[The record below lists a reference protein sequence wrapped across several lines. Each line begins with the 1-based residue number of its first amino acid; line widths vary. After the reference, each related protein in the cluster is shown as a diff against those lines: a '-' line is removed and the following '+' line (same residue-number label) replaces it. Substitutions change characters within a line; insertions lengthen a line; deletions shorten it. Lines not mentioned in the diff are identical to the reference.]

1 MGMSLRS
8 TIAITAGEAA
18 RWASRTLLHRSGG
31 NIPGAV
37 ALRVNPNLLASF
49 ASLFAQGGSI
59 VVTGTNGK
67 TTTTNLLADCL
78 AASGRPVVTNRA
90 GNNMEGGITAA
101 AMEGRRTLTRAQR
114 AAGEAIGC
122 FECDELYTVRVLPK
136 LRPRYLVLLNLFRD
150 QLDRYGEIDHTQ
162 DVIARALELSPETTL
177 IFNAD
182 DPLCAS
188 IARRVS
194 NPTIAFGLD
203 EPTGTE
209 SDKVSDSRFCA
220 VCNAPLD
227 YAYVQYGQLGKY
239 RCPAC
244 GWERPAL
251 SVAVRGISLS
261 DRGYTFRIE
270 QGPAATAEP
279 AVATDPVA
287 GAEPAVATEP
297 AAGEKKDN
305 SYGSHQASASPAASV
320 APAPAAQPLP
330 VHTAYRG
337 LYMVYNITAAFT
349 AARLMGAPEAEFPRV
364 LAAYKPARG
373 RMQTFTVG
381 GRPVLAN
388 LAKNPVGFDRMLQL
402 VKNSAGRACAFYIN
416 DNDAD
421 GHDIS
426 WLWDADFECL
436 AGIPGLQVFAGGTRA
451 NDLQVRL
458 KYAGVK
464 STIALTV
471 SEALAACTLP
481 ADEMLYVVGNYTAM
495 PALCDELEK
504 LDEGDAAAMTAEE
517 AIAAADAAAAKEKA
531 REAAQA
537 AAGSGSPAAADGD
550 AVAAGSPVP
559 DRTGA
564 ARSADEREPWALFSP
579 GEVAPGFEAL
589 ATRPLRICH
598 LYPEEMNLYGDTG
611 NVQMLYTRCLWRGI
625 PVEVTSLNRGERA
638 DLAGTDIAMIGG
650 GADRDQLAVQGE
662 LLKNAEELRAYIN
675 AGGVLLAICGGY
687 QLLGRHYYLGDDKIE
702 GIAAV
707 GIETAR
713 AGGPKD
719 RLIGNVS
726 VRSEIVADPILGFEN
741 HGGRTYLDADE
752 QPLGMSV
759 VPGTGNN
766 GEDGFEGLV
775 HDGVVG
781 TYFHGPVLSKNPQL
795 ADWLIARALRRRGVT
810 APLAELDDAEER
822 GAREAFEKKLPR

>member
-1 MGMSLRS
+1 MTMSLKS

-37 ALRVNPNLLASF
+37 ALRINPNLLSSF
-49 ASLFAQGGSI
+49 ADLFKQGGSI

-78 AASGRPVVTNRA
+78 AASGRPVITNRA

-101 AMEGRRTLTRAQR
+101 AMEGRRSLTRAQR

-162 DVIARALELSPETTL
+162 DVIAKALELSPTTTL

-188 IARRVS
+188 IARRVK
-194 NPTIAFGLD
+194 NPTIPFGLD

-220 VCNAPLD
+220 ACNAPLD

-251 SVAVRGISLS
+251 AVAVRGIELTP
-261 DRGYTFRIE
+261 RGYTFRIE
-270 QGPAATAEP
+270 R
-279 AVATDPVA
+279 
-287 GAEPAVATEP
+287 EP
-297 AAGEKKDN
+297 AAG
-305 SYGSHQASASPAASV
+305 A
-320 APAPAAQPLP
+320 LP
-330 VHTAYRG
+330 VRTAYRG

-349 AARLMGAPEAEFPRV
+349 AARLMGAPVSEFVRV

-458 KYAGVK
+458 KYAGVP
-464 STIALTV
+464 SALALTV
-471 SEALAACTLP
+471 TEALNACTLP
-481 ADEMLYVVGNYTAM
+481 PDEMLYVVGNYTAM
-495 PALCDELEK
+495 PDLCDELEK
-504 LDEGDAAAMTAEE
+504 LDEGDAASMTAEQ
-517 AIAAADAAAAKEKA
+517 AIAAADAAAEKDKA
-531 REAAQA
+531 RAQA
-537 AAGSGSPAAADGD
+537 VGGPAAGAPGADGPAVGEKGAAEAVAGSDGPAAADGG
-550 AVAAGSPVP
+550 ATAAEAPVS
-559 DRTGA
+559 DRSGA
-564 ARSADEREPWALFSP
+564 ARSAAGRDPWALFSP

-589 ATRPLRICH
+589 AERPLRITH

-611 NVQMLYTRCLWRGI
+611 NVQMLYKRCLWRGI
-625 PVEVTSLNRGERA
+625 PAEVDSLNRGEQA
-638 DLAGTDIAMIGG
+638 DLSGTDIAMIGG

-662 LLKNAEELRAYIN
+662 LLKNAEALRAYIN

-687 QLLGRHYYLGDDKIE
+687 QLLGRHYYLGDEKIE

-726 VRSEIVADPILGFEN
+726 VRSDIVADDILGFEN

-752 QPLGMSV
+752 KPLGTSV

-766 GEDGFEGLV
+766 GEDGHEGLV

-795 ADWLIARALRRRGVT
+795 ADWLIERALRRRGID
-810 APLAELDDAEER
+810 APLAPLNDTEEQ
-822 GAREAFEKKLPR
+822 GARRAFMKKIKS

>member
-1 MGMSLRS
+1 MSMNPRN
-8 TIAITAGEAA
+8 AVAVTAGRLAG
-18 RWASRTLLHRSGG
+18 WASRTLLHRSGG

-37 ALRVNPNLLASF
+37 ALRLSPQILASF
-49 ASLFAQGGSI
+49 RSLFSDVI

-78 AASGRPVVTNRA
+78 AQTGKPVITNRA

-101 AMEGRRTLTRAQR
+101 VMQGRRSLTSAQR
-114 AAGEAIGC
+114 RGGAIGC
-122 FECDELYTVRVLPK
+122 FECDELYTARVLPK

-150 QLDRYGEIDHTQ
+150 QLDRFGEIDHTQ
-162 DVIARALELSPETTL
+162 DVIAKALASSPETTL
-177 IFNAD
+177 VFNAD

-227 YAYVQYGQLGKY
+227 YDYVQYGQLGKY
-239 RCPAC
+239 RCPKC
-244 GWERPAL
+244 GWERPELA
-251 SVAVRGISLS
+251 VAVRNIVLGP
-261 DRGYTFRIE
+261 RGYTFRINAGS
-270 QGPAATAEP
+270 QAAGPAGATAFPEP
-279 AVATDPVA
+279 LAV
-287 GAEPAVATEP
+287 G
-297 AAGEKKDN
+297 
-305 SYGSHQASASPAASV
+305 
-320 APAPAAQPLP
+320 
-330 VHTAYRG
+330 TAYRG

-349 AARLMGAPEAEFPRV
+349 GARLLGAPSERFAEV
-364 LAAYKPARG
+364 LANYKPARG

-402 VKNSAGRACAFYIN
+402 IKNSSGHACAFYIN

-436 AGIPGLQVFAGGTRA
+436 AGMPDLQVFAGGTRA

-458 KYAGVK
+458 KYAGVPSK
-464 STIALTV
+464 IALTV
-471 SEALAACTLP
+471 SEALDQCTLSTG
-481 ADEMLYVVGNYTAM
+481 EMLYVVGNYTAM
-495 PALCDELEK
+495 PVLCDELEK
-504 LDEGDAAAMTAEE
+504 LDEGDAANMTAEE
-517 AIAAADAAAAKEKA
+517 AIAAADAAAEKDV
-531 REAAQA
+531 A
-537 AAGSGSPAAADGD
+537 AADRVAAAPAAEADAAVKPAAA
-550 AVAAGSPVP
+550 S
-559 DRTGA
+559 
-564 ARSADEREPWALFSP
+564 REPWALLAP
-579 GEVAPGFEAL
+579 GEIAPEFKAL
-589 ATRPLRICH
+589 AARPLRITH

-611 NVQMLYTRCLWRGI
+611 NVQMLYKRCLWRGI
-625 PVEVTSLNRGERA
+625 PVEVNSLNRGEQA
-638 DLAGTDIAMIGG
+638 DFSGTDIAMIGG

-662 LLKNAEELRAYIN
+662 LLKNADALRAYIN
-675 AGGVLLAICGGY
+675 DGGVLLAICGGY
-687 QLLGRHYYLGDDKIE
+687 QLLGRHYYLGDEKIE
-702 GIAAV
+702 GAGAV
-707 GIETAR
+707 GLETRR
-713 AGGPKD
+713 AGEGPKA

-726 VRSEIVADPILGFEN
+726 VRSEIVRDPILGFEN
-741 HGGRTYLDADE
+741 HGGRTFLDE
-752 QPLGMSV
+752 NEKPLGVSQL
-759 VPGTGNN
+759 PGTGNN

-795 ADWLIARALRRRGVT
+795 ADWLIERALRRRGMDVAL
-810 APLAELDDAEER
+810 APLNDAEEE
-822 GAREAFEKKLPR
+822 GARAAFEKLLK